1 MSCDCVL
8 STFTGYGRIVVDFH
22 DTPCHLFR
30 QSRSTPHRVLTT
42 LDSDPQP
49 EVTTPEVHFNQ
60 FARVDEGL
68 WAWHF
73 VLRDAQ
79 GEGIASVN
87 RAFRGFGREVRR
99 RLRLLTRQVRMST

>member
-1 MSCDCVL
+1 MGRCPGIVYFQRPDTDKLHSIFNVN
-8 STFTGYGRIVVDFH
+8 SFTK
-22 DTPCHLFR
+22 FR
-30 QSRSTPHRVLTT
+30 SIPHRVLTT
-42 LDSDPQP
+42 VGSDPQP
-49 EVTTPEVHFNQ
+49 ESTTSEAHFNQ

-87 RAFRGFGREVRR
+87 RAFRGFGREV
-99 RLRLLTRQVRMST
+99 SW